1 MRLEVRCCCQPQKL
15 LGWIDVPD
23 RQVVMGQALRLPY
36 RRPIY
41 EGISPTAAM
50 PPRMTSAADE
60 VVTHLQLYVGR
71 IASPERPRGY
81 LAVKAEG
88 VPIETL
94 RQIVGFKEAA
104 PRPAG

>member
-23 RQVVMGQALRLPY
+23 HQVVMGQALRLPY
-36 RRPIY
+36 RRPIC
-41 EGISPTAAM
+41 GI

-94 RQIVGFKEAA
+94 RQIVGFQEL
-104 PRPAG
+104 RGRE